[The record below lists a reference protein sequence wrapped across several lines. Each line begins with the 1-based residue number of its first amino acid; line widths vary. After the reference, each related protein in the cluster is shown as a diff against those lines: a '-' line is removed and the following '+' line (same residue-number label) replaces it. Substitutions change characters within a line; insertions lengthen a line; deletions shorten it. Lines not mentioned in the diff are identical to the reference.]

1 MGQYFNLFNSN
12 NDGKLAISSNVFT
25 SLSSDVLND
34 LYNDE
39 QYSSMILKSY
49 DKKESKIKVNLEKDK
64 VNILVSIIITKD
76 ADLKTLIETI
86 KERIYSTLY
95 RSTEISNINIDVDV
109 LLTV

>member
-39 QYSSMILKSY
+39 KYSSMIVKSH
-49 DKKESKIKVNLEKDK
+49 DKKESKVKVNLEKDK
-64 VNILVSIIITKD
+64 VNVLVSIIITKD
-76 ADLKTLIETI
+76 ADLKTLTEVIKKKIYLTI
-86 KERIYSTLY
+86 Y